1 MWYQLRAVL
10 WACNYTR
17 VFWWSTGM
25 YCGTLIRYFAGV
37 GHMRHSYWNRDM
49 SVLLLFSGVLGK
61 TSECWCGGSYYL
73 GCNYLLAPRDE
84 SVSKKKKKPCS
95 ALAQHQ
101 KRSFQRRFWR
111 LLSIVFSG
119 LSFLSSLLRTHLFN
133 RNAVCVSACWF
144 YTKLEAETTDIR
156 IWVFCRNLRAC
167 FCFYH

>member
-73 GCNYLLAPRDE
+73 CCNYLLAPRDE
-84 SVSKKKKKPCS
+84 SVSKKKKSPVLLWLNTRNGHFRDASGDCC
-95 ALAQHQ
+95 
-101 KRSFQRRFWR
+101 RSFFLVYLFYLPCCAHTSSIETLCVCLRVGFTPNWKQRRQ
-111 LLSIVFSG
+111 I
-119 LSFLSSLLRTHLFN
+119 
-133 RNAVCVSACWF
+133 
-144 YTKLEAETTDIR
+144 
-156 IWVFCRNLRAC
+156 
-167 FCFYH
+167 